1 MGRTRG
7 VAVRVTLCMLIVAV
21 FSFSSESSAVA
32 IADEQ
37 PGVHNA
43 TTPTEFQIMR
53 FYRAILDR
61 EPDADGMAYWHRLLT
76 TGTDLTTIADSFA
89 TSIEFEQRFGVPQG
103 AAGDLRFLEQV
114 YRNVLGRQPDAEGK
128 RYWSQ
133 LLEAGVPRAQV
144 VLWFSES
151 AEFIT
156 ATGLGPAQ
164 LAPFE
169 GSIVP
174 VTAADLGVS
183 WREGCPVP
191 PSDLR
196 LVRASHVD
204 FSGQSR
210 DGELVVHADQATDV
224 LVVLQRL
231 YEQRYPIQSMRT
243 IDEFDGSD
251 DASMEANNTSGF
263 NCRSAVGGSA
273 WSQHA
278 YGRAIDINPLV
289 NPYVKGSVILPPTGA
304 RFVDRL
310 THNPSLIREGD
321 IVVRSFDAIG
331 WQWGGRWRTVK
342 DYQHFS
348 LSGR

>member
-1 MGRTRG
+1 MIV
-7 VAVRVTLCMLIVAV
+7 VAVL
-21 FSFSSESSAVA
+21 SFGTGSSAVA
-32 IADEQ
+32 TTDEQ
-37 PGVHNA
+37 PGVHSA

-61 EPDADGMAYWHRLLT
+61 EPDAAGMAYWHRLLT
-76 TGTDLTTIADSFA
+76 TGTDVTTIADSFA
-89 TSIEFEQRFGVPQG
+89 TSIEFEQRFGVPRG
-103 AAGDLRFLEQV
+103 AAGDQRFLEQV
-114 YRNVLGRQPDAEGK
+114 YLNVLDRQPDDEGR
-128 RYWSQ
+128 RYWSR
-133 LLEAGVPRAQV
+133 LLQAGVPRAQV

-151 AEFIT
+151 AEFILT
-156 ATGLGPAQ
+156 TGLGPDP

-169 GSIVP
+169 GSIIP

-191 PSDLR
+191 PQDLR
-196 LVRASHVD
+196 LLRFSHVD
-204 FSGQSR
+204 FGGQSR
-210 DGELVVHADQATDV
+210 PGELVVHADRAVDV
-224 LVVLQRL
+224 LIVFRRL
-231 YEQRYPIQSMRT
+231 YERHYPIQSIRT
-243 IDEFDGSD
+243 IDEFGGSD

-263 NCRSAVGGSA
+263 NCRSAVGGST

-289 NPYVKGSVILPPTGA
+289 NPYVKGALILPPTGA
-304 RFVDRL
+304 PFVDRS